1 MPDEAYQSLYRK
13 YRPQGPDEVIGQEHV
28 VRALMGAMRED
39 PPRLAHAY
47 LFCGPRGTGK
57 TSTARILAKMVNCEK
72 GPTAE
77 PCGVCD
83 QCVAIRDGS
92 HLDVSE
98 IDAASHGGVD
108 DARELRERAPTA
120 PVMGREKVY
129 ILDEAQ
135 RLSREAF
142 DALLKLF
149 EEPPPNVRFVLATT
163 EPHKMPATIV
173 GRCQRFDFRRIGTEP
188 LADLLER
195 IADQESF
202 TLTRGAAEALARQA
216 EGSARDAES
225 LLDQC
230 AVLGAGTVDEATVA
244 LLIGDSEVDLP
255 FELGDAIA
263 VGDAKGVFDG
273 VERLVQEGHDLRHF
287 TGQVLNHF
295 RDLLLV
301 LSAPNNPAV
310 LDASPEQHA
319 RLASQAA
326 KFSVAELSRIL
337 ALLVAASTDM
347 RWTTSPR
354 LTLELALVRAALP
367 EADPNPSGLGARI
380 ERLERLAGVVGSSLG
395 GDAPATA
402 PSGGVAPRPAA
413 ETDRGSDSEAVVVVP
428 EPESVPETEPEPEP
442 EPEAV
447 PTVGHAPSAESLDV
461 GAIRRSWPQLLAHL
475 AEKRQMVLKA
485 HLESATAAAYDG
497 ALLELAFP
505 PGRSFAVE
513 KVTAKEP
520 ELREAFVAVFGISP
534 RIVCVERGGPI
545 GAVGD
550 VVEEEDEPPPDP
562 KSAVERL
569 KAEFGAELEPEG
581 GDGDGGED

>member
-1 MPDEAYQSLYRK
+1 
-13 YRPQGPDEVIGQEHV
+13 
-28 VRALMGAMRED
+28 
-39 PPRLAHAY
+39 
-47 LFCGPRGTGK
+47 
-57 TSTARILAKMVNCEK
+57 
-72 GPTAE
+72 
-77 PCGVCD
+77 
-83 QCVAIRDGS
+83 
-92 HLDVSE
+92 
-98 IDAASHGGVD
+98 
-108 DARELRERAPTA
+108 
-120 PVMGREKVY
+120 
-129 ILDEAQ
+129 
-135 RLSREAF
+135 
-142 DALLKLF
+142 
-149 EEPPPNVRFVLATT
+149 
-163 EPHKMPATIV
+163 
-173 GRCQRFDFRRIGTEP
+173 
-188 LADLLER
+188 
-195 IADQESF
+195 
-202 TLTRGAAEALARQA
+202 
-216 EGSARDAES
+216 
-225 LLDQC
+225 
-230 AVLGAGTVDEATVA
+230 
-244 LLIGDSEVDLP
+244 
-255 FELGDAIA
+255 
-263 VGDAKGVFDG
+263 
-273 VERLVQEGHDLRHF
+273 VQEGHDLRHF

-380 ERLERLAGVVGSSLG
+380 ERLERLAGVVGASSAGDMAIATGPQGGDLASSLEA
-395 GDAPATA
+395 APPPA
-402 PSGGVAPRPAA
+402 PEA
-413 ETDRGSDSEAVVVVP
+413 DRESESEPVVVVP
-428 EPESVPETEPEPEP
+428 EPA
-442 EPEAV
+442 PEADGEPV
-447 PTVGHAPSAESLDV
+447 ATVGHAPSAESLDV

-550 VVEEEDEPPPDP
+550 VVDEEDEPPPDP

-581 GDGDGGED
+581 GDGDGGGD